1 MARVLTKVGEAYVIK
16 LVLADMDGTLLP
28 FGADRVSDRTQAAIR
43 ALGETGISFGLAT
56 GRDMPQLRTFFDGE
70 TAFGTGIMANG
81 MKVYVDGELSYL
93 MLLENE
99 SLQRI
104 ADLLED
110 EPDAFL
116 NLYPHG
122 EEGEQ
127 RILSVG
133 CTKADVERFSTRFPL
148 ESTIVPCVPDIPL
161 ISATI
166 ACFGAAEEFSELIDR
181 VKDQVPCFDY
191 VLPFAG
197 WCDILPAGVNKGTS
211 LPRLLEAMDVSADE
225 VLFFGDGDNDLPI
238 YGAFE
243 NTVAMANAMPA
254 AAAAARW
261 HIGPCEE
268 DGMAVALEEL
278 ARATRA
284 GERPAFMCD

>member
-1 MARVLTKVGEAYVIK
+1 MIK

-28 FGADRVSDRTQAAIR
+28 FGADRVSNRTQAAIR
-43 ALGETGISFGLAT
+43 ALGETGITFGLAT
-56 GRDMPQLRTFFDGE
+56 GRDMPQLRTFFDDG

-81 MKVYVDGELSYL
+81 MKVYVDGDLSYL

-104 ADLLED
+104 ADLLDD

-122 EEGEQ
+122 EEGRQ

-133 CTKADVERFSTRFPL
+133 CTKEDIERFSARFPL
-148 ESTIVPCVPDIPL
+148 ESTIVACVPDIPL
-161 ISATI
+161 ISATT
-166 ACFGAAEEFSELIDR
+166 AFLGDAGEFPALIQR
-181 VKDQVPCFDY
+181 VKGLVPCFDC

-197 WCDILPAGVNKGTS
+197 WCDILPAGVNKGTA
-211 LPRLLEAMDVSADE
+211 LPQLIEAAGVIPDE
-225 VLFFGDGDNDLPI
+225 VLFFGDGDNDLPL
-238 YGAFE
+238 YGALE
-243 NTVAMANAMPA
+243 NTVAVANAMPA

-261 HIGPCEE
+261 HVGS
-268 DGMAVALEEL
+268 
-278 ARATRA
+278 
-284 GERPAFMCD
+284 